1 MEIGGCMGKFYI
13 TTPIYY
19 INAVPHIGHAYTTV
33 IADIIARWRRLA
45 GDDVF
50 FLTGLD
56 ENSSKTVE
64 AAENM
69 GFENPQEYADWMAE
83 KWKNVWRIL
92 CISNNDFIRT
102 TEERHKKRVQEIFQ
116 RLLEKGEIYPGI
128 YEGLYCDGCE
138 AYVSEEDLVDG
149 KCPLH
154 GTEPK
159 KVKEENYFFRL
170 SAYRDTLLEHLR
182 NNPDFIIPEARRNE
196 VVSFLQRGLKDV
208 SVTRRGLKWGIEV
221 PGDPE
226 QRIWVW
232 FDALIN
238 YLVAQDYWPADVH
251 LIAKDILRFH
261 CILWPAMLMAANY
274 PLPKKILSHGFLT
287 VNGRKISKS
296 LGNVIDPVYLAE
308 KYSPDVLRYFL
319 AREISLGQDGDFSEE
334 NLRRRLNDELA
345 DVLGNFIHRVLTFIH
360 ARYNGRAPE
369 GELDREFLEE
379 VNKRV
384 REIIRL
390 MDRFEVTRAAE
401 EIVNLARLGN
411 EYFQRCKPWES
422 ISTKPAEAAKCLL
435 SCLNLVGTICVLLS
449 PFMPI
454 TAERLSKQM
463 NFKVERLDQALRP
476 GILPGHEIGKPE
488 PLFRKAQDEKT
499 AEAAVS
505 REVTVSDFEKMDI
518 RIAKVLSCEKIK
530 GSEKLLKLSVDV
542 GGEVRTI
549 VAGIGKSYSPED
561 LVGRL
566 VVVVVNMKPAKIM
579 GVVSH
584 GMLLAAGD
592 DENKLSLLVPDRT
605 QEPGTKVR

>member
-1 MEIGGCMGKFYI
+1 MGKFYI

-170 SAYRDTLLEHLR
+170 SAYRDALLEHLR

-221 PGDPE
+221 PGDLE

-566 VVVVVNMKPAKIM
+566 VVVVVNIKPAKIM

>member
-1 MEIGGCMGKFYI
+1 
-13 TTPIYY
+13 
-19 INAVPHIGHAYTTV
+19 
-33 IADIIARWRRLA
+33 DIIARWRRLA

-170 SAYRDTLLEHLR
+170 SAYRDALLEHLR

-345 DVLGNFIHRVLTFIH
+345 DVLGNLIHRVLTFIH

-566 VVVVVNMKPAKIM
+566 VVVVVNIKPAKIM